1 MLRNF
6 EGNNFFTGTVET
18 KEFTAMA
25 VRYNQMEGIAFR
37 DYGRL
42 WVTNEKYTRRI
53 INIKSRLREFRITEP
68 QIVNDPDTE
77 PTYPEEPGSTEIKDE
92 NIDLQTV
99 FPNPAHDSLTVR
111 FDEPYLLEIIDC
123 NGIIVYSSQNENTG
137 ETTIDISVLVPGN
150 YILRLTTQDSSR
162 EYKFIKL

>member
-1 MLRNF
+1 
-6 EGNNFFTGTVET
+6 
-18 KEFTAMA
+18 MA

-77 PTYPEEPGSTEIKDE
+77 PTYPEEPGSTEIKGE
-92 NIDLQTV
+92 NINLQTV

-111 FDEPYLLEIIDC
+111 FDEPYRLEIIDC
-123 NGIIVYSSQNENTG
+123 NGIIVYGSQNENTG
-137 ETTIDISVLVPGN
+137 ETTINIAFLSQGN
-150 YILRLTTQDSSR
+150 YIIRLITKDLNK